1 MIQKKKK
8 NNKAV
13 LFFILLVLV
22 GYVFV
27 NFGQSISSKGEVKAE
42 YEEKVVPKPEE
53 CTTCGASIE
62 EEIVVE
68 ESQINVLVYEDENVV
83 EMRDESVAGVGDFI
97 NCNKF
102 NPANILDSVRRVCPT
117 GSSEFKVNDDD
128 MTLIEKIFL
137 GGKIRIDSI
146 SEIEMT
152 IVKYPL
158 ALFLGQYVMENSNR
172 EPSIESP
179 NYPSSGQ
186 AIDEG
191 YTLKMET
198 PMRAEELEEVFA
210 ETLRKDYTVTANAE
224 IVSGSG
230 TDEVAQTEQ
239 EIGVMN
245 AEHEPECLCDE
256 DVSTSDYNPGSANR
270 QGFEAGY
277 FRSQIPGGDPKVDDG
292 ADQCLTH
299 GEDYKMMLFGNV
311 RACVN
316 AVGIFKGLV
325 SSLFS
330 IGQWNDCNEEPEI
343 ECYFDDNL
351 NPPREVCYQR
361 EAEACTDV
369 RNIAVKMSP
378 IFGEPDECTEELCA
392 NAYLTKSYMSGLTP
406 EQAGGKKTATNN
418 PEESLMF
425 FVGTPCEARIKVG
438 AFSRL
443 VPVTCLWDASPL
455 LLDYKLQ
462 AMFRNPG
469 DENFPSAFEIYWALV
484 DKAVEASA
492 EVYDLL

>member
-1 MIQKKKK
+1 M
-8 NNKAV
+8 
-13 LFFILLVLV
+13 LLVLV

-53 CTTCGASIE
+53 YTTCGAGLE
-62 EEIVVE
+62 EDIVVE

-83 EMRDESVAGVGDFI
+83 EMRDESVAGIGDFI

-117 GSSEFKVNDDD
+117 GSGEFEVEDD

-137 GGKIRIDSI
+137 GGQVRIDSI

-152 IVKYPL
+152 IVRYPL

-172 EPSIESP
+172 EPSVESP

-186 AIDEG
+186 VIDEG

-230 TDEVAQTEQ
+230 VDEVAQTEQ

-256 DVSTSDYNPGSANR
+256 EVSTSDYNPGSSNR

-311 RACVN
+311 PACVN
-316 AVGIFKGLV
+316 AVGIFKGIV

-330 IGQWNDCNEEPEI
+330 IGQWNNCNGEPEE
-343 ECYFDDNL
+343 ECYYDEEFNR
-351 NPPREVCYQR
+351 PVCSVK
-361 EAEACTDV
+361 ETEPCTDV
-369 RNIAVKMSP
+369 RDIAVKMSP

-392 NAYLTKSYMSGLTP
+392 NAYLTKSYMAGLTP
-406 EQAGGKKTATNN
+406 EQAGGKKIASND

-438 AFSRL
+438 RKSRL

-462 AMFRNPG
+462 AMFTNPG
-469 DENFPSAFEIYWALV
+469 DENFPSAFDIYWALV

-492 EVYDLL
+492 IVYELL